1 VSVERQIHNLAL
13 IGFMGT
19 GKSSVGRM
27 VAAQLR
33 FDFVD
38 TDQLIENRTGKK
50 ITDIFEQSGEGVFR
64 EIERQVVQ
72 DLQTLR
78 RTVIATGGGL
88 GANPEHLRSL
98 KEHALVVCLWAS
110 ADVIWHRVRTQ
121 SHRPLLH
128 GADPMEKIRELL
140 AAREPIY
147 RQADVLIG
155 TGMRSIK
162 EVAFQVRYQF
172 VAARA
177 GRTTP

>member
-1 VSVERQIHNLAL
+1 
-13 IGFMGT
+13 MGT
-19 GKSSVGRM
+19 GKSAVGRL

-38 TDQLIENRTGKK
+38 TDHMIESRTGKR
-50 ITDIFEQSGEGVFR
+50 ITDIFAQSGEAGFR
-64 EIERQVVQ
+64 EIERQVVL
-72 DLQTLR
+72 DLHKVR

-88 GANPEHLRSL
+88 GANPEHVAAL

-110 ADVIWHRVRTQ
+110 ADVIWQRVHTQ

-140 AAREPIY
+140 AAREPVY

-172 VAARA
+172 ISARA
-177 GRTTP
+177 KRSVE

>member
-1 VSVERQIHNLAL
+1 
-13 IGFMGT
+13 MGT

-38 TDQLIENRTGKK
+38 TDHMIETRTGKK
-50 ITDIFEQSGEGVFR
+50 IADIFAQSGEAAFR
-64 EIERQVVQ
+64 EIEQGVVA
-72 DLQTLR
+72 DLQKLR

-88 GANPEHLRSL
+88 GANVENVKAM
-98 KEHALVVCLWAS
+98 KEHALVVCLWAGP
-110 ADVIWHRVRTQ
+110 DVIWQRVRTQ
-121 SHRPLLH
+121 SHRPLLQ
-128 GADPMEKIRELL
+128 GTEPMQKIRELL
-140 AAREPIY
+140 ATREPVY

-172 VAARA
+172 VEARA
-177 GRTTP
+177 GRAAP